1 MKKLILTVLIVLPFL
16 TFTSCNN
23 DDDNTPI
30 SGPSRTFQ
38 LNSVSNPDI
47 SGTARFVSN
56 DDGSVTI
63 ELRLLGTSAGEMH
76 PAHVHYNSAIEGGG
90 IAITL
95 DSVDGSTGESSTTI
109 TQLDDNTPVTYQELV
124 TFDGHVNVHFSSTDL
139 FTLVAQGDIG
149 ENELTGQD
157 ITYPLNEV
165 GASGISGNAIFSE
178 RVSGETLV
186 TISLNGTVAGTVH
199 ATHVHDGSVATSPG
213 AIAITLN
220 TVTGSSGL
228 SLTNVDSLDDNTPIT
243 YNELLT
249 FDGYLNIHDDM
260 DPMIIVA
267 QGDIGQNYLN

>member
-1 MKKLILTVLIVLPFL
+1 MKKLILTALIVLPFIM
-16 TFTSCNN
+16 FTSCNN
-23 DDDNTPI
+23 DGDNTLI

-63 ELRLLGTSAGEMH
+63 ELRLLGTSVGEIH

-90 IAITL
+90 VAISL
-95 DSVDGSTGESSTTI
+95 NPVDGSTGESSTTI
-109 TQLDDNTPVTYQELV
+109 TQLDDNTPITYQELV
-124 TFDGHVNVHFSSTDL
+124 TFDGHVNVHLSSANL
-139 FTLVAQGDIG
+139 GVLVAQGDIG
-149 ENELTGQD
+149 ENELTGQE

-165 GASGISGNAIFSE
+165 ASGISGNAIFSE

-186 TISLNGTVAGTVH
+186 AITLNGTAAGTIH
-199 ATHVHDGSVATSPG
+199 TTHIHDGSVATSPG
-213 AIAITLN
+213 AVAITLN
-220 TVTGSSGL
+220 TVNGASGI
-228 SLTNVDSLDDNTPIT
+228 SLTNVDSLDNTTPIT

-260 DPMIIVA
+260 DIMVIVA